1 MNTDIAEQTL
11 KVFDRT
17 FRSFYDLINAV
28 REGNYQQK
36 IQLPDYL
43 TKEGYIVFDPL
54 TAIRCDRP
62 WGLESARFC
71 GLKSAL
77 QTTVERQRSVKQL
90 NIGKHRFPEKSQTD
104 CNLTDYLRSH
114 FYRF

>member
-1 MNTDIAEQTL
+1 
-11 KVFDRT
+11 V
-17 FRSFYDLINAV
+17 S
-28 REGNYQQK
+28 
-36 IQLPDYL
+36 
-43 TKEGYIVFDPL
+43 DPL
-54 TAIRCDRP
+54 TVIRFV
-62 WGLESARFC
+62 GSADLSPLSCC

-77 QTTVERQRSVKQL
+77 PTTVEQQRSVKQL